1 MIHLHVA
8 CWIIPLLQVASI
20 GVVGRIPIGGFAVKD
35 RDNNYRIRRFDPYHV
50 VSDYWVAHSEIVLI
64 DLI

>member
-35 RDNNYRIRRFDPYHV
+35 RDNNYWIG
-50 VSDYWVAHSEIVLI
+50 
-64 DLI
+64 DLILIMWYQITGLLTAKFC